1 MCSNNCNTWK
11 HVLQLFYVYTHTRTL
26 SLSPPSLSSS
36 PPSLSSSPP
45 PLSLSLS
52 LSSSPSIS
60 QVDHI
65 VGDLWIELYSASFM
79 RQQLLGQTTV
89 PLYSVRHSNKVSGQ
103 RFNYHNSTSNAT
115 WWCLD
120 SLLVKDLGDMW
131 LG

>member
-1 MCSNNCNTWK
+1 MERDIYICAVTIVIHGSTFSNYFMCT
-11 HVLQLFYVYTHTRTL
+11 LTHALSLPRP
-26 SLSPPSLSSS
+26 SLSPPPLFLSVSVSLFT
-36 PPSLSSSPP
+36 
-45 PLSLSLS
+45 
-52 LSSSPSIS
+52 PSIS

-103 RFNYHNSTSNAT
+103 RFNYHNNMSNT
-115 WWCLD
+115 TWCLD